1 MTADLTPP
9 ENLMQ
14 LVGSEDAAH
23 YRAIGEQFFNIFV
36 RYGRIKPTDRV
47 LDVGCGSGRTAV
59 PLTRYLTTGSYEG
72 FDISPDA
79 IIWCQNNIT
88 KQFPNFKRSLL

>member
-1 MTADLTPP
+1 
-9 ENLMQ
+9 MQ

-23 YRAIGEQFFNIFV
+23 YRAVGERFFDIFV

-47 LDVGCGSGRTAV
+47 LDVGCGSGRMAA

-79 IIWCQNNIT
+79 IRWCQNDIT
-88 KQFPNFKRSLL
+88 KQFRAFSEKARK